1 LASELASL
9 NWINSKVGKLLADAV
24 SLRVLQSL
32 ESKMKESSHAGVD
45 EASASESKM
54 LARRRSDEMAN
65 QMRRRLRDLG
75 LRSTRT
81 RVALGNIL
89 FAKGDRHISAEM
101 LFEEASQAK
110 VQVSLATVYN
120 TLHQFTEAGLLRQV
134 AIDSS
139 KSYFDTNNTEHHH
152 YYLEDKHELMDIPP
166 SEVVAGKVPT
176 PPAGYEVVRID
187 VVVRLRR
194 KTINLAATN

>member
-1 LASELASL
+1 
-9 NWINSKVGKLLADAV
+9 
-24 SLRVLQSL
+24 
-32 ESKMKESSHAGVD
+32 MKDSSHAAFD

-54 LARRRSDEMAN
+54 LARRSSDEMAN
-65 QMRRRLRDLG
+65 QMRGRLRDLG
-75 LRSTRT
+75 LRPTRT
-81 RVALGNIL
+81 RIALGNIL

-110 VQVSLATVYN
+110 VRVSLATVYN
-120 TLHQFTEAGLLRQV
+120 TLHQFTEAGLLRQI

-166 SEVVAGKVPT
+166 SDVAVGKVPT

-194 KTINLAATN
+194 KTINLAPASYENRNGH

>member
-1 LASELASL
+1 
-9 NWINSKVGKLLADAV
+9 
-24 SLRVLQSL
+24 
-32 ESKMKESSHAGVD
+32 MKQPSRAGVD
-45 EASASESKM
+45 RASVSESKM
-54 LARRRSDEMAN
+54 LVRLRSDEMAN
-65 QMRRRLRDLG
+65 QMRKTLREIG
-75 LRSTRT
+75 LRPTRT
-81 RVALGNIL
+81 RVALSNIL
-89 FAKGDRHISAEM
+89 FGKGDRHVSAEM

-110 VQVSLATVYN
+110 VPVSLATVYN

-152 YYLEDKHELMDIPP
+152 YYLEDRHELMDIPP
-166 SEVVAGKVPT
+166 TDVAVGEVPA

-194 KTINLAATN
+194 KTPTTTRRMPDAPQAL

>member
-1 LASELASL
+1 LASELAFL
-9 NWINSKVGKLLADAV
+9 NWINSKVGKLLAYAV

-32 ESKMKESSHAGVD
+32 ERKMKESFHAGLD

-54 LARRRSDEMAN
+54 LAGQRSDEMAN

-75 LRSTRT
+75 LRPTRT

-166 SEVVAGKVPT
+166 SDVAVGKVPT

-194 KTINLAATN
+194 RTINLARPN